1 MDAYEH
7 PERPASVI
15 LVAGL
20 ISGQRATIEGRVNQ
34 VEDVTDR
41 GRTLRQVVVGDN
53 SGEMTVTFRPGH
65 GGADI
70 QPGQLLRITGKARQ
84 TGNRPISM
92 VDPMYHVIEDPA
104 EAVDS
109 GESGETGKT

>member
-1 MDAYEH
+1 
-7 PERPASVI
+7 
-15 LVAGL
+15 
-20 ISGQRATIEGRVNQ
+20 
-34 VEDVTDR
+34 
-41 GRTLRQVVVGDN
+41 
-53 SGEMTVTFRPGH
+53 MTVTFRPGH

-92 VDPMYHVIEDPA
+92 VDPTYHVIEDPA
-104 EAVDS
+104 KAVDS